1 MKRKL
6 NKKGFTLAELLIVVA
21 IIGVL
26 VAISIPIFN
35 NQLRKARFATN
46 LANARAA
53 KAAVIAGY
61 FDTNE
66 TRTNWNYDIKT
77 GSATKPW
84 YDNAYDRTRYG
95 KTDWYPT
102 TSEHP
107 ERGVITSSLS
117 DPSTW
122 HFNKMPALGDRVYSV
137 IGIDLN
143 RDGTG
148 TVREYY
154 FYK

>member
-6 NKKGFTLAELLIVVA
+6 NKGFTLAELLIVVA

-26 VAISIPIFN
+26 VAISIPIFHA
-35 NQLRKARFATN
+35 QLRKARFATN

-77 GSATKPW
+77 GTATKPW
-84 YDNAYDRTRYG
+84 YDRTRYG

-107 ERGVITSSLS
+107 ERGVITSYLS

-122 HFNKMPALGDRVYSV
+122 NFNRMSALGDRVYST
-137 IGIDLN
+137 IGVDLN
-143 RDGTG
+143 KDG